1 MKKIKTLPLPV
12 EPAQEPDESWR
23 SIHVPVWKSN
33 LFLYVGPI
41 DRFYEHLEKDCMWP
55 EDEVNRMRAKH
66 KEDATYLTASS
77 FGLDGD
83 VAIWSPTKLA
93 PETLVHELL
102 HAALML
108 MRSRNCEDEEALCY
122 TLEYLYKEATK

>member
-1 MKKIKTLPLPV
+1 
-12 EPAQEPDESWR
+12 
-23 SIHVPVWKSN
+23 
-33 LFLYVGPI
+33 
-41 DRFYEHLEKDCMWP
+41 
-55 EDEVNRMRAKH
+55 MRAKH

-83 VAIWSPTKLA
+83 VAIWSPSKLA